1 MNHLHKL
8 VNRVP
13 LEHLRRILSGLNP
26 RRGSRVRGRRVSPGR
41 GVRVGVAR

>member
-13 LEHLRRILSGLNP
+13 LENLRGILSGLNP
-26 RRGSRVRGRRVSPGR
+26 GSGSRVRGRRVWPR
-41 GVRVGVAR
+41 GGLSVRVAR

>member
-13 LEHLRRILSGLNP
+13 LENLRRILRGLNP
-26 RRGSRVRGRRVSPGR
+26 RSGSRVRGRRISPRR